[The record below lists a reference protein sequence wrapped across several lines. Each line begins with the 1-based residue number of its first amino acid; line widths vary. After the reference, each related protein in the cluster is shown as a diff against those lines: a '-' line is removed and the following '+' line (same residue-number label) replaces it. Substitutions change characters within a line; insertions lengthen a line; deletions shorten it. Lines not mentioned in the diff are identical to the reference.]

1 MMSLQKQ
8 WKTMGKCRP
17 PRNQTYI
24 VRKVLLR
31 AIKNVT
37 LIELERCQKLWAFM
51 SNFTITT
58 QQIWSCHVALAK
70 VENFYFSPSSAL
82 NFRKR
87 YQILG
92 KVAREQKSYRQKA
105 KLVGGKHAPSPLPP
119 PPPVLLI
126 ALKFIV
132 KAAIRPTFCANWRV
146 GSELVT

>member
-1 MMSLQKQ
+1 
-8 WKTMGKCRP
+8 
-17 PRNQTYI
+17 
-24 VRKVLLR
+24 
-31 AIKNVT
+31 
-37 LIELERCQKLWAFM
+37 M

-105 KLVGGKHAPSPLPP
+105 KLVGGKQAPSPPQ
-119 PPPVLLI
+119 VLLI

-146 GSELVT
+146 GSELVTSGSICHLNTKRDI